1 MAIICTG
8 SVAYDYLMTFPGY
21 FRDHILPDHL
31 DSISLSFL
39 VDSMVRQQGGVAAN
53 IAYNLALLGDHPQ
66 ILATV
71 GVDFQ
76 EYRAW
81 LESKGVVTAY
91 ARVIAEV
98 YTASFFANTDLANNQ
113 ICSFYPGAMA
123 YAAEISLAELGQKP
137 DLVII
142 SPNDPGAMEKY
153 VEECVE
159 LGFPYVYDP
168 SQQIVRI
175 SGQKLKRGVE
185 GAHSLFVNEYEYQLL
200 QKHTGLTP
208 EEILG
213 HVQFLVVTLGERGA
227 SVYAGGNEYSIPIFK
242 PEKMVDP
249 TGGGD
254 AFRSGFL
261 RGYRLGLDWQTCGQM
276 GALSATY
283 CLEQRG
289 TQNHF
294 YTPADFIARYRS
306 VIDDQGALD
315 ALMKN
320 SQRTK
325 KFVSIMEEKD
335 VKI

>member
-39 VDSMVRQQGGVAAN
+39 VDSMVRQQGGNAAN
-53 IAYNLALLGDHPQ
+53 IAYSLALLGDHPQ
-66 ILATV
+66 LLATV

-76 EYRAW
+76 EYRTW
-81 LESKGVVTAY
+81 LENKGVVTTY
-91 ARVIAEV
+91 ARVIPEV

-123 YAAEISLAELGQKP
+123 HAAEISLEELSQKP
-137 DLVII
+137 DLVLI

-153 VEECVE
+153 VEECIQ

-175 SGQKLKRGVE
+175 SGPKLRRGVE

-200 QKHTGLTP
+200 QKHTGLSP
-208 EEILG
+208 MEILG
-213 HVQFLVVTLGERGA
+213 HVHFLVVTLGERGA
-227 SVYAGGNEYSIPIFK
+227 RVYAGGKEYAIPVFSPTRI
-242 PEKMVDP
+242 VDP

-289 TQNHF
+289 TQNHS
-294 YTPADFIARYRS
+294 YSITDFITRYRS
-306 VIDDQGALD
+306 LIDDHGALN
-315 ALMKN
+315 ALVKN
-320 SQRTK
+320 
-325 KFVSIMEEKD
+325 
-335 VKI
+335 